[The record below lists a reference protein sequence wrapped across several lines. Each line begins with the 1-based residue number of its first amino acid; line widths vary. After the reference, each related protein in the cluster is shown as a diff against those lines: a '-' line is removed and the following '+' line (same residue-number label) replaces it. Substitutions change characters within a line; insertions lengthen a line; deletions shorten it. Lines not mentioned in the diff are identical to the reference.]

1 MKRIDT
7 MSIRDILRH
16 HHDLGLPRAEIAV
29 AVSVSAGTVSN
40 VLERAQAAGLS
51 WPLPSDLDDDGLRAR
66 LYPPAARESGYAQ
79 PDWDAVLRELRA
91 KRKRRRVRVT
101 RRTLPS
107 KGSPDDLRGPA
118 HAR

>member
-29 AVSVSAGTVSN
+29 AVNVSAGTVSN

-51 WPLPSDLDDDGLRAR
+51 WPLPCDLDDDGLRAQLCPPSPRRR
-66 LYPPAARESGYAQ
+66 LQRQTCNHRHRSASLLRRA
-79 PDWDAVLRELRA
+79 AVLSPGASGRPECGSR
-91 KRKRRRVRVT
+91 RKA
-101 RRTLPS
+101 
-107 KGSPDDLRGPA
+107 G
-118 HAR
+118 